1 MAGAL
6 AGARSEAETDYF
18 EEQLY
23 WLVTFIK
30 HFVSDF
36 DCDEVPLAFLE
47 LEHNSDYPLL
57 HFMDCVV
64 RVRSVREA

>member
-1 MAGAL
+1 M
-6 AGARSEAETDYF
+6 
-18 EEQLY
+18 
-23 WLVTFIK
+23 TFIK

-64 RVRSVREA
+64 RVRSAREA